1 MRILIAA
8 TIMAMALLGM
18 TQLFTTS
25 VISVLAR
32 TFCMVAVLVFAGV
45 ALFGLATKL
54 RA

>member
-8 TIMAMALLGM
+8 TIMGMALLGM

-32 TFCMVAVLVFAGV
+32 TFCTVAVLVFAGV

>member
-1 MRILIAA
+1 MRILTTAG
-8 TIMAMALLGM
+8 IMAMAVLGM
-18 TQLFTTS
+18 TQLCTTS

-32 TFCMVAVLVFAGV
+32 TFCMVAVLVFATV